1 MDTSNR
7 KEYRIVVERFIALK
21 QFVQDELKYIQG
33 KWTELRN
40 ESGEEKASI
49 ISF

>member
-1 MDTSNR
+1 MATSNR
-7 KEYRIVVERFIALK
+7 QEYRKDDERFIALK

-40 ESGEEKASI
+40 DSGD
-49 ISF
+49 